1 MKKFRC
7 FLVLLFSFF
16 INQVTL
22 ADIQKANLKSLEEP
36 VSFDKADAQKFI
48 NGDLGEESMV
58 ALTSFAPNDSID
70 KNQPEIASCETELM
84 SLLVDKVPL
93 QSTKIDNGYYYKL
106 KNARNGVVD
115 VYVFSRALKVK
126 SVWRV
131 KLVNDMLDHK
141 VEKPVTFIR
150 KCQSL
155 TQGEFYIYKTTP

>member
-7 FLVLLFSFF
+7 FLVPLFSFF
-16 INQVTL
+16 ISQVTL
-22 ADIQKANLKSLEEP
+22 ADIQKANLESMEES
-36 VSFDKADAQKFI
+36 VSFDKADSQGLIK
-48 NGDLGEESMV
+48 GSLEKESEV
-58 ALTSFAPNDSID
+58 TFASFTPNDSID

-93 QSTKIDNGYYYKL
+93 QSTKINDGYYYKL

-126 SVWRV
+126 SIWRV